1 MVNYL
6 QLYCTHYGPGAR
18 PFAYVFLYN
27 GELFSDFERDDAT
40 YDWIAPLD
48 RLLKDMPENATLYTF
63 NSTLEQKK
71 ASPLLSK
78 EAILKLSRGVDLY
91 KEIKSRTTLVPL
103 PSYSMES
110 LSRNEVI
117 LGPDLRRI
125 HKESREEELRAV
137 MEKNIR
143 AMERIGKIYED
154 LVAEQSCG
162 GLRIDSILPSP
173 FTVIGSTTD
182 YLPRY
187 IQRGDLLY
195 EEREERF
202 QMEIEAK
209 WLPYDAKTQ
218 ALVVETDAP
227 VVSKVDSPPG
237 YLIFALGEEVFY
249 STILEFIRYLREED
263 A

>member
-6 QLYCTHYGPGAR
+6 QFYCTHYGPGAR

-27 GELFSDFERDDAT
+27 GELFSDFEREDAA

-48 RLLKDMPENATLYTF
+48 RLLNDMPENATLYTF
-63 NSTLEQKK
+63 NSAFEQKK

-91 KEIKSRTTLVPL
+91 KEIKSHTTLVPL

-110 LSRNEVI
+110 ISRSELI
-117 LGPDLRRI
+117 LGHDLRRL
-125 HKESREEELRAV
+125 HKEGREKDLRAA
-137 MEKNIR
+137 MERNIR
-143 AMERIGKIYED
+143 AMERIGKVYED
-154 LVAEQSCG
+154 LAAEQEG
-162 GLRIDSILPSP
+162 GGVRIDSILPSP

-195 EEREERF
+195 EEREGRF
-202 QMEIEAK
+202 RMEIGAE
-209 WLPYDAKTQ
+209 WLPYDTKTR

-227 VVSKVDSPPG
+227 VPSKVDSPPG
-237 YLIFALGEEVFY
+237 YLIFALGEKVFY
-249 STILEFIRYLREED
+249 STILEFIRYLREQR